1 MIISFD
7 LWGIFWLIIIPP
19 IVLFLCRLS
28 WNFSD
33 STGIIIDN
41 IYIKNIIK
49 ENNDLCKENIR
60 LQEQIAKMYSKEE

>member
-7 LWGIFWLIIIPP
+7 LWGIFCLIVIPP
-19 IVLFLCRLS
+19 IVLFLCRFS
-28 WNFSD
+28 WRFSD

-60 LQEQIAKMYSKEE
+60 LQEQIAKMYGKDE